1 MKANANR
8 PPLHFNDDTTTR
20 NFTTYNFQVLRD
32 DVFMLGTDGT
42 VKKGKIV
49 PVRSSSAVMVGS
61 QSTQREWLYSQQQTI
76 SSEGLNGQAFN
87 PHFPHSVRKRETKTC
102 TDCHLSKQGDN
113 NAWMAQLLL
122 QGTNFVN
129 FLGRFIYLA
138 EEDDGFEAI
147 AVTEREEPQAVIGSE
162 LHRLAYPAPYARHLK
177 GDRVVEKHSR
187 FSTTFHH
194 HAHGAQSIQVR
205 GEYAYVAKGHEGVRI
220 YDVANIDNKALP
232 ERIISAP
239 VSPLGQRF
247 YVKTK
252 DAAWIAPP
260 TTLGVDPVRRRNPVN
275 EEPAIHPLY
284 GYLYVADR
292 EEGLI
297 LIGAATLLDGD
308 PRNNFLKRAVT
319 FNPDDVLRGANHV
332 VLAGNYAYVSCD
344 RGVAIVDLDK
354 PTEPRVVAT
363 IPLEGAGHVAIQFR
377 YAFICDKEGLKI
389 ADVTDVAHPRIKA
402 SIAIPDAQDVYVART
417 YAYVAA
423 GKSGLAIVD
432 VERPGR
438 PRYFTADGQIN
449 DAHAVKVGITNASL
463 FAYLADGKNGL
474 RVLQLMSPTRTP
486 GLWGFSP
493 YVEPELIAT
502 YQTKGPAV
510 ALSKGLDRDRAT
522 DESGNQIAVFGRRG
536 ARPLNSEEVR
546 RLYIK
551 NGEVYTV
558 GDEPPGPPVEG
569 P

>member
-1 MKANANR
+1 VA
-8 PPLHFNDDTTTR
+8 
-20 NFTTYNFQVLRD
+20 
-32 DVFMLGTDGT
+32 
-42 VKKGKIV
+42 
-49 PVRSSSAVMVGS
+49 
-61 QSTQREWLYSQQQTI
+61 
-76 SSEGLNGQAFN
+76 EGQ
-87 PHFPHSVRKRETKTC
+87 
-102 TDCHLSKQGDN
+102 
-113 NAWMAQLLL
+113 
-122 QGTNFVN
+122 
-129 FLGRFIYLA
+129 
-138 EEDDGFEAI
+138 
-147 AVTEREEPQAVIGSE
+147 
-162 LHRLAYPAPYARHLK
+162 
-177 GDRVVEKHSR
+177 
-187 FSTTFHH
+187 
-194 HAHGAQSIQVR
+194 
-205 GEYAYVAKGHEGVRI
+205 EGVRI

-232 ERIISAP
+232 ERIVSAP

-319 FNPDDVLRGANHV
+319 FNPDGMLRGANHV
-332 VLAGNYAYVSCD
+332 VLAGRYAYVSCD
-344 RGVAIVDLDK
+344 RGVVIVDIDK
-354 PTEPRVVAT
+354 PTEPQVVAT
-363 IPLEGAGHVAIQFR
+363 IALKGAGHVAIQFR
-377 YAFICDKEGLKI
+377 YAFICDNEGLKI
-389 ADVTDVAHPRIKA
+389 VDVTDIASPRIKA
-402 SIAIPDAQDVYVART
+402 SVAIPDARDVYVART

-432 VERPGR
+432 IERPEQPGQ

-449 DAHAVKVGITNASL
+449 DAHAVKVGMTNASL
-463 FAYLADGKNGL
+463 FAYVADGKNGL
-474 RVLQLMSPTRTP
+474 RVLQLTSPARTP

-493 YVEPELIAT
+493 DVEPELIAT

-510 ALSKGLDRDRAT
+510 ALSKGLDRDRAV

-536 ARPLNSEEVR
+536 ARPLNMEEVA
-546 RLYIK
+546 RLFIR

-558 GDEPPGPPVEG
+558 GDEPPGPPVGG